1 MLITEILT
9 VVALITVN
17 GLLAM
22 SELAVVSSRTSRLK
36 AMAAQRVRGA
46 RRALALAENPGR
58 FLSTVQIGI
67 TLIGILA
74 GAFSGAT
81 IGDRFTEWLLSKGMS
96 ESLAAPLA
104 VGVVVSI
111 ITYFSLII
119 GELVPK
125 QIALR
130 RPEIV
135 ACAVAPAMTHFARIS
150 FPLVWLL
157 DQSSK
162 ILLTIL
168 GQRSV
173 AESTISEEEIRTLV
187 AEAESSGILT
197 SEERSMI
204 SGVMRLGDRPVRAV
218 MTPRL
223 QVDYIDLAD
232 GDAANRT
239 RILKS
244 EHSRL
249 PVCDG
254 SLDIVIGV
262 LQAKD
267 VADAYLK
274 GTSASDLRALVR
286 TAPIVP
292 ETMDAH
298 DIVAVLKES
307 TVHICLVHDEY
318 GNFEGIVTSA
328 DILESIVGDFRSG
341 AGESPP
347 DIVEREDGSA
357 LVEGSMPADEFAEAF
372 HITLPANRDYHTMA
386 GFLLTV
392 FGRIPKTGD
401 CIEAHGCKFEIIDL
415 DGRRID
421 KVLVTKL

>member
-1 MLITEILT
+1 MLITEILI

-36 AMAAQRVRGA
+36 AMAAQKVRGA
-46 RRALALAENPGR
+46 RRALALADDPGR

-81 IGDRFTEWLLSKGMS
+81 IGDRFTNWLLTQGMS
-96 ESLAAPLA
+96 EAIAAPLA

-111 ITYFSLII
+111 ITYFSLIV

-130 RPEIV
+130 RPEVV

-173 AESTISEEEIRTLV
+173 AESTVSEEEIRTLV

-223 QVDYIDLAD
+223 QVDYIDLAN
-232 GDAANRT
+232 GDAANRA

-274 GTSASDLRALVR
+274 GSTASDLRGLVR

-318 GNFEGIVTSA
+318 GHFEGVVTSA
-328 DILESIVGDFRSG
+328 DILESIVGDFRSA
-341 AGESPP
+341 AGEPAP

>member
-1 MLITEILT
+1 
-9 VVALITVN
+9 
-17 GLLAM
+17 LL
-22 SELAVVSSRTSRLK
+22 
-36 AMAAQRVRGA
+36 
-46 RRALALAENPGR
+46 LAENPGR

-81 IGDRFTEWLLSKGMS
+81 IGDRFTNWLLAEGVPRNM
-96 ESLAAPLA
+96 AAPLA
-104 VGVVVSI
+104 VGIVVTI
-111 ITYFSLII
+111 ITYFSLIV

-130 RPEIV
+130 RPEII
-135 ACAVAPAMTHFARIS
+135 ACAVAPAMMHFARIS

-162 ILLTIL
+162 LMLAIL

-173 AESTISEEEIRTLV
+173 TESSVSEEEIRTLV

-197 SEERSMI
+197 AEERSMI

-223 QVDYIDLAD
+223 QVDHINLAND
-232 GDAANRT
+232 DAANRA
-239 RILKS
+239 RILNS
-244 EHSRL
+244 QHSRL

-262 LQAKD
+262 IQAKD
-267 VADAYLK
+267 IADEYLK
-274 GTSASDLRALVR
+274 GNAAPDLRALVQA
-286 TAPIVP
+286 APIVP

-298 DIVAVLKES
+298 DVVTVLKES
-307 TVHICLVHDEY
+307 SIHMGLVHDEY
-318 GNFEGIVTSA
+318 GNFEGVVTSA
-328 DILESIVGDFRSG
+328 DILESIVGDFRSDN
-341 AGESPP
+341 GESVRN
-347 DIVEREDGSA
+347 IIEREDGSA

-372 HITLPANRDYHTMA
+372 HITLAASRDYHTVA
-386 GFLLTV
+386 GYMLTL
-392 FGRIPKTGD
+392 FRKIPQTGE
-401 CIEAHGCKFEIIDL
+401 CIEAHGCKFEIVDL